1 MFGGATIR
9 YTGPQNTEAL
19 YNSLFGR
26 IMLRQTAITSKQ
38 HATIVEV
45 LSEGEIEGWATASKE
60 GRTKGTTAYD
70 NAAKK
75 DTFFNRTPILQS
87 VANSASPASNHYNFQ
102 NVEFTPRFGTA
113 NQTHINSVPKVET
126 EYGVGVDV
134 TTSAPVT
141 RSITNSDVDGVRVT
155 ILVPQLANFDND
167 DGNINGEE
175 FTLKI
180 EIIENNGTVHS
191 AITDRVIGKVTSPY
205 NRDYQID
212 FKGTLNFPVSVRV
225 TRTSSDS
232 DNAKVINAFKWSSY
246 TEIIDE
252 KRTYP
257 NTAYAAF
264 RYDSEEFPQAPAR
277 SYRIRGVKVKI
288 PSNATVDLQTGR
300 LTFSGSWNGIFK
312 TNKEWTTCPA
322 WILYDILSST
332 RFGLGDHIS
341 ESQLS
346 KYDFYSCSVYNNEEV
361 DDGSGNGTKEA
372 RYSCNVL
379 IQGKV
384 DPYRIV
390 NDICS
395 SMRAN
400 AYWNQGSLSLVQDK
414 PTDSSFLFTLA
425 NVADGGFSYTG
436 SSIKARHSVVD
447 SSFLNLETQ
456 EKDYIQISDA
466 NAVSKYGVIT
476 KKLVN
481 FGCTSRGA
489 AARAA
494 RWLLYTEQNETN
506 VCTFNTTID
515 SGVICRPGAVIS
527 IADPVVS
534 GARRGGR
541 VSTATTTQI
550 TVDDSSSQT
559 DLDATNNPKLSVILT
574 NGTVETRDVSSIS
587 GSVITVS
594 SAFSSAPASNSLWI
608 LENDTI
614 ETTKWRVLSVTE
626 ADDSTYAITALS
638 YNSGKYAYVEDGS
651 TLPTV
656 NISNLNVILN
666 PPSNLQANEVIFE
679 QSGQALV
686 KIVVSWSPVQG
697 ATEYQLQ
704 YKKDNG
710 NYETISTRVPE
721 IELVGTSAGAFEFR
735 LFTINAALVP
745 SSTPS
750 TLTLNA
756 VGKTAVPAN
765 VSNLSY
771 EPISKNS
778 ARLRWDQ
785 STELDVKL
793 AGKVEIR
800 HSSKTDGTGT
810 WSNSTSLIP
819 AKSGASSEAVVPL
832 VEGEILIKFIDDGGR
847 ASASATSVLVDLPDP
862 LSALA
867 VLTQRED
874 QLSPTPFSGA
884 KTNVFHDTAN
894 SCITL
899 SGEQFDSV
907 ADVDS
912 IVNFDLIGDIQGTGT
927 YNFANQLDLGAVYS
941 LDLKRHFLTE
951 GYLPNDQFDSITDVD
966 ARADWDGA
974 VNSVDAKL
982 YVRTTQTDPAS
993 SPTWSPWQIFAN
1005 GTFKMRGAEFKTV
1018 LTSGDTDENIR
1029 VKELG
1034 FSATMQRR
1042 QEQSVGAVSSGT
1054 SSSGKT
1060 ITFSK
1065 SFFTGVS
1072 GLGGTNAYLPSI
1084 GIVAQNLQSGDFVN
1098 VTPVTASNFIVKFMN
1113 GSSVVDRSFTW
1124 SAVGYG
1130 LSP

>member
-1 MFGGATIR
+1 MVLNF
-9 YTGPQNTEAL
+9 
-19 YNSLFGR
+19 LFGKA
-26 IMLRQTAITSKQ
+26 AISLLPQALTSKQ
-38 HATIVEV
+38 HAQLVEV

-60 GRTKGTTAYD
+60 GRTKGTTAYN

-75 DTFFNRTPILQS
+75 DTFFNKTPILQS

-102 NVEFTPRFGTA
+102 NVDFTPRFGTS
-113 NQTHINSVPKVET
+113 NQTHVNSVPKIQT
-126 EYGVGVDV
+126 EYAVSADVDNG
-134 TTSAPVT
+134 SPVT
-141 RSITNSDVDGVRVT
+141 RSITNTDVDGVRVT
-155 ILVPQLANFDND
+155 ILVPQLTNFNND
-167 DGNINGEE
+167 EGDVNGES
-175 FTLKI
+175 FRLKI
-180 EIIENNGTVHS
+180 EIIENNGTVHTPIS
-191 AITDRVIGKVTSPY
+191 EDTVSGKTVTPY

-212 FKGTLNFPVSVRV
+212 FGTTSLNFPVSVRV
-225 TRTSSDS
+225 TRLSPDFTS
-232 DNAKVINAFKWSSY
+232 NPKINNAFKWFSY
-246 TEIIDE
+246 TELIDE
-252 KRTYP
+252 KRAYP
-257 NTAYAAF
+257 NTAYAVV
-264 RYDSEEFPQAPAR
+264 RYDSEEFPSAPAR
-277 SYRIRGVKVKI
+277 SYRIRGIKTKI
-288 PSNATVDLQTGR
+288 YSNATVDAQTGR
-300 LTFSGSWNGIFK
+300 LTFSGSWNGTFK
-312 TNKEWTTCPA
+312 ADKEWNTCPSL
-322 WILYDILSST
+322 ILYDILTNT
-332 RFGLGDHIS
+332 RYGLGDHIV

-447 SSFLNLETQ
+447 SSFFNVETQ

-481 FGCTSRGA
+481 FGCTSRGL

-506 VCTFNTTID
+506 VCTFSTTID
-515 SGVICRPGAVIS
+515 SGVICRPGAVIN
-527 IADPVVS
+527 IADPVIS

-574 NGTVETRDVSSIS
+574 NGTVETRNVSSIS

-626 ADDSTYAITALS
+626 ADDSTYTITALS

-656 NISNLNVILN
+656 NISNLNVLLN
-666 PPSNLQANEVIFE
+666 PPSNLQANEIIFE

-686 KIVVSWSPVQG
+686 KIVVSWSTVQG
-697 ATEYQLQ
+697 ATEYKLQ
-704 YKKDNG
+704 YNKNNG
-710 NYETISTRVPE
+710 NYKTVTVREPE
-721 IELVGTSAGAFEFR
+721 FEIVGTGAGTFDFR
-735 LFTINAALVP
+735 LFSVNGALVP
-745 SSTPS
+745 SSTPA
-750 TLTLNA
+750 TITLNA

-765 VSNLSY
+765 VSNISY
-771 EPISKNS
+771 EPISNNS

-810 WSNSTSLIP
+810 WANSVSLIP

-832 VEGEILIKFIDDGGR
+832 IEGEILIKFIDDGGR

-862 LSALA
+862 VNSLA

-941 LDLKRHFLTE
+941 LDLKRHLLTT

-982 YVRTTQTDPAS
+982 YVRTTQTDPSS
-993 SPTWSPWQIFAN
+993 SPTWSAWQIFAN
-1005 GTFKMRGAEFKTV
+1005 GTFKLRGAEFKTV

-1029 VKELG
+1029 VTQLG
-1034 FSATMQRR
+1034 YSATMQRR
-1042 QEQSVGAVSSGT
+1042 QEQSVGAVSTGA
-1054 SSSGKT
+1054 GLKT
-1060 ITFSK
+1060 INFAK
-1065 SFFTGVS
+1065 PFFVGVS
-1072 GLGGTNAYLPSI
+1072 GLGGVNAYLPSI
-1084 GIVAQNLQSGDFVN
+1084 GLQVNNLASGDYIDGPT
-1098 VTPVTASNFIVKFMN
+1098 VTRTGFSFTVKNSSNAA
-1113 GSSVVDRSFTW
+1113 VDRSFSW
-1124 SAVGYG
+1124 SATGYG
-1130 LSP
+1130 LTP

>member
-1 MFGGATIR
+1 MARLSGGLPSFAVAILQ
-9 YTGPQNTEAL
+9 G
-19 YNSLFGR
+19 
-26 IMLRQTAITSKQ
+26 TAIASKQ
-38 HATIVEV
+38 HAQVVEV
-45 LSEGEIEGWATASKE
+45 ISEGEIEGFATASKE
-60 GRTKGTTAYD
+60 GRTKGTTTYN

-75 DTFFNRTPILQS
+75 DTYLNKTAILQS
-87 VANSASPASNHYNFQ
+87 VANSASPSSNHFNFR

-113 NQTHINSVPKVET
+113 NQTHINSVPRIET
-126 EYGVGVDV
+126 EYGV
-134 TTSAPVT
+134 SANVENGSPIT

-155 ILVPQLANFDND
+155 ILVPSLTNTDND
-167 DGNINGEE
+167 KGEINGES
-175 FTLKI
+175 FRLKI
-180 EIIENNGTVHS
+180 QIIENNGTVHTPIS
-191 AITDRVIGKVTSPY
+191 EDTVRGKLTSPY

-212 FKGTLNFPVSVRV
+212 FQGTLSFPISVRV
-225 TRTSSDS
+225 TRLSPDFT
-232 DNAKVINAFKWSSY
+232 DNPRINNAFSWSSY
-246 TEIIDE
+246 TELIDE

-257 NTAYAAF
+257 NTAYVAV
-264 RYDSEEFPQAPAR
+264 RYDSEEFPSAPAR

-288 PSNATVDLQTGR
+288 PSNATVDIQTGR
-300 LTFSGSWNGIFK
+300 LTFSGSWNGTFK
-312 TNKEWTTCPA
+312 ADKEWTTCPA
-322 WILYDILSST
+322 WILFDILLNT
-332 RFGLGDHIS
+332 RYGLGDHIA

-346 KYDFYSCSVYNNEEV
+346 KYDFYSCSVYNNELV

-372 RYSCNVL
+372 RHTCNVL
-379 IQGKV
+379 IQGKT

-395 SMRAN
+395 SMRAS

-414 PTDSSFLFTLA
+414 PTDSSFLFNLS
-425 NVADGGFSYTG
+425 NVADGGFSYSG

-447 SSFLNLETQ
+447 SSFFNLETQ

-466 NAVSKYGVIT
+466 SAVSKYGVIT
-476 KKLVN
+476 KKLDN

-506 VCTFNTTID
+506 VCTFSTAID

-527 IADPVVS
+527 IADPVIS
-534 GARRGGR
+534 GVRRGGR

-550 TVDDSSSQT
+550 TVDDSSSKT
-559 DLDATNNPKLSVILT
+559 DLDNTNNPKLSVILT

-614 ETTKWRVLSVTE
+614 ETTKWRIISVTE
-626 ADDSTYAITALS
+626 NDNSAYTIVALS

-651 TLPTV
+651 TLPIV
-656 NISNLNVILN
+656 NISNLNVLLS

-704 YKKDNG
+704 YAKDNG
-710 NYETISTRVPE
+710 NYETISTRAPE
-721 IELVGTSAGAFEFR
+721 IELVGTGAGAFEFR

-756 VGKTAVPAN
+756 VGKTAPPAN
-765 VSNLSY
+765 VSNISY

-793 AGKVEIR
+793 AGKVEIK
-800 HSSKTDGTGT
+800 HSLKTDGTGT
-810 WSNSTSLIP
+810 WANSVSLIP

-832 VEGEILIKFIDDGGR
+832 IDGEILIKFVDDGGR
-847 ASASATSVLVDLPDP
+847 SSASATSVLVDLPDP
-862 LSALA
+862 LSALP

-874 QLSPTPFSGA
+874 QISPTPFTGS
-884 KTNVFHDTAN
+884 KTNTEYDAGLDALLLT
-894 SCITL
+894 S
-899 SGEQFDSV
+899 SGGN
-907 ADVDS
+907 
-912 IVNFDLIGDIQGTGT
+912 VNTTGT
-927 YNFANQLDLGAVYS
+927 YNFANQLDLEAVYS
-941 LDLKRHFLTE
+941 LDLKRHLLTQ
-951 GYLPNDQFDSITDVD
+951 GYLPNDQFDSIADVD
-966 ARADWDGA
+966 ARGDFDGA
-974 VNSVDAKL
+974 VDSVDAKL
-982 YVRTTQTDPAS
+982 YVRTTQTDPSS

-1005 GTFKMRGAEFKTV
+1005 GTFKLRGAEFKTV
-1018 LTSGDTDENIR
+1018 LTSGDTDENIQ

-1042 QEQSVGAVSSGT
+1042 QEQSVGAVSTGA
-1054 SSSGKT
+1054 GLKT
-1060 ITFSK
+1060 ITFAK
-1065 SFFTGVS
+1065 PFFVGVS
-1072 GLGGTNAYLPSI
+1072 GLGGANAYLPSI
-1084 GIVAQNLQSGDFVN
+1084 GLQVNNLASGDYIDGPT
-1098 VTPVTASNFIVKFMN
+1098 VTRTGFSFTVKNSSNAA
-1113 GSSVVDRSFTW
+1113 VDRSFSW